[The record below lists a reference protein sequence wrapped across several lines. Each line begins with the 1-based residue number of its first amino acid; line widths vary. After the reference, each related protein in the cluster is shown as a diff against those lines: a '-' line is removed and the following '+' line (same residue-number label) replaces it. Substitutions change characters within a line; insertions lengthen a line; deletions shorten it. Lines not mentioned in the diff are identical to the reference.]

1 MLFAFMMPGP
11 TEMIIV
17 GVIAVLLFGSRL
29 PKVARSIGSSITEF
43 KNGINQPVEQ
53 LDECKGLLKD
63 EIKEIKTAGKDVSTS
78 LKEAID
84 KAGGPQ
90 PVPAQRHA

>member
-11 TEMIIV
+11 TEMIII

-43 KNGINQPVEQ
+43 KNGINQPAEQ
-53 LDECKGLLKD
+53 LDECKSLLKD
-63 EIKEIKTAGKDVSTS
+63 EIKEIKTAGESMPTS
-78 LKEAID
+78 LKKAID
-84 KAGGPQ
+84 EAT
-90 PVPAQRHA
+90 A